1 MPKKRSFVGTGS
13 NSSRTF
19 AFGAR
24 RIKTVRI
31 GRRKPRPRV
40 LRRAQIAIILLGT
53 GALAFCGW
61 VLYLLQTPRH

>member
-1 MPKKRSFVGTGS
+1 MPRKRVFVRIGS
-13 NSSRTF
+13 NSSRAF
-19 AFGAR
+19 ADGTQ

-31 GRRKPRPRV
+31 GRRKPRPGV

-61 VLYLLQTPRH
+61 ILYLLETPRH